1 MNEEGLFDTT
11 KNSMRILAAQ
21 INQFRRLNKDD
32 LACIRMEEEKEKE
45 ELKEK
50 AEDEMYA
57 KWEEMEV
64 VGA

>member
-1 MNEEGLFDTT
+1 MIVAVPIGIILQNMNEEGLFDTT
-11 KNSMRILAAQ
+11 KNSMRILVAQ

-50 AEDEMYA
+50 AE
-57 KWEEMEV
+57 
-64 VGA
+64 G